1 MQAMVSKAGI
11 LTLVIVMVAATSW
24 AQPVLSTKNKR
35 AIELYTEADNFRVR
49 GEYAQALGML
59 QEAVQK
65 DKNFSEAYFR
75 IALIYKTQR
84 QYDKAIAFYHQGLA
98 LNTDVRKQKAYFLE
112 LGEVYQFV
120 GEYEKSL
127 QFLNRYLDNE
137 IMNKRNIEL
146 AAHLKR
152 NSVYALK
159 NQKAISDFR
168 PQVLSDTVN
177 AFPMQ
182 YFPVLTADEQ
192 ELIFTR
198 RLGGRDTDDED
209 LVLVRKDK
217 QGRWGRPVSVS
228 EAINSRLNEGTCTIS
243 ADGRQ
248 LIFTSCAGR
257 RGYGSCDLFESR
269 KNGDTWTTPVNL
281 GPQVNS
287 AAWESQPS
295 LSADGNMLFF
305 VSDRRGGLGNKD
317 IYVSYKLN
325 NNQWTRAE
333 NLGDKINTPY
343 EEISPFIHVNGR
355 TLFFASNGR
364 PGFGGFDLYRSEREN
379 SVWSEP
385 LNFGSPVNTNEDQF
399 SLYITAD
406 GKRGFYSHEDN
417 DKVNSSKIVEITIP
431 EELRLRYVSNY
442 VKGIVRDKKSKA
454 PLKARVEL
462 FNINQNILTSAVYS
476 DSVTGEYLMVLTQG
490 ADYALYVNS
499 PGYLFQSLNFNY
511 ESDMQHDPVA
521 MDIYLDPA
529 ELGATAVLNN
539 IFFEFNKFDIQDKS
553 TTELDKVV
561 RFMTENAGL
570 RVEIGGHTDNAGTTT
585 YNLQLS
591 QKRSH
596 AVAQYLIDHGIAVAR
611 LVQKGYGAE
620 KPIRPNDTEEN
631 RQINRR
637 IEFRIVR

>member
-1 MQAMVSKAGI
+1 MKVMVRNG
-11 LTLVIVMVAATSW
+11 LCLGLMMVLVIVSD
-24 AQPVLSTKNKR
+24 AQPILSTKNKK
-35 AIELYTEADNFRVR
+35 AAELYTEADNFRVR
-49 GEYAQALGML
+49 GEYGQALNML
-59 QEAVQK
+59 NEAIQK

-84 QYDKAIAFYHQGLA
+84 HYDKAISYYHQGLA
-98 LNTDVRKQKAYFLE
+98 LNADVKKQKAYFLE

-120 GEYEKSL
+120 GDYEKSL

-146 AAHLKR
+146 ATLLKR

-159 NQKAISDFR
+159 NQKVVTDFR
-168 PQVLSDTVN
+168 PKELSDTVN

-209 LVLVRKDK
+209 LVVVRKNSD
-217 QGRWGRPVSVS
+217 GRWGRPFSVS
-228 EAINSRLNEGTCTIS
+228 DAINSRLNEGTCTIS

-333 NLGDKINTPY
+333 NLGNKINTPY

-379 SVWSEP
+379 NVWSEP
-385 LNFGSPVNTNEDQF
+385 VNFGSPVNTHEDQF

-406 GKRGFYSHEDN
+406 GSRGFYSHEDN

-431 EELRLRYVSNY
+431 EDLRLRYVSNY
-442 VKGIVRDKKSKA
+442 VKGVVLDKKTRK
-454 PLKARVEL
+454 PLKAKVEL
-462 FNINQNILTSAVYS
+462 YNINQKLLTSSVYS
-476 DSVTGEYLMVLTQG
+476 DSVNGEYLMVLTQG
-490 ADYALYVNS
+490 AEYALYVNS

-511 ESDMQHDPVA
+511 ESEIQHAPVA
-521 MDIYLDPA
+521 MDILLDPA
-529 ELGATAVLNN
+529 ELGASAVLNN
-539 IFFEFNKFDIQDKS
+539 IFFEFNKFDVQEKS
-553 TTELDKVV
+553 STELDKVV
-561 RFMTENAGL
+561 RFMNENPGL
-570 RVEIGGHTDNAGTTT
+570 RVEISGHTDNAGTAA

-591 QKRSH
+591 QRRSH
-596 AVAQYLIDHGIAVAR
+596 AVAQYLIDHGVDVSR
-611 LVQKGYGAE
+611 LEQKGYGAG
-620 KPIRPNDTEEN
+620 KPIKPNDTEEN

-637 IEFRIVR
+637 IEFRIIR